1 MNSSEQAYIRDLT
14 ALALVNPEMINE
26 GSFCAETFDEAYQD
40 KFMDDIEI
48 MHMALDDAIRIGDKE
63 EAKEIQKDIQRY
75 KTRQRIAKKL
85 NKENK
90 TIKDLLIT

>member
-26 GSFCAETFDEAYQD
+26 GNFCAEAFNEAYENEY
-40 KFMDDIEI
+40 MDDIEI
-48 MHMALDDAIRIGDKE
+48 MRMALDDAIRIGDKY

-75 KTRQRIAKKL
+75 KTRQRMARKL
-85 NKENK
+85 SKENK
-90 TIKDLLIT
+90 TIKDLLVT

>member
-14 ALALVNPEMINE
+14 ALALANPEMINE
-26 GSFCAETFDEAYQD
+26 GTFCAETFDEDYEQAYMND
-40 KFMDDIEI
+40 LEI
-48 MHMALDDAIRIGDKE
+48 MRMALDDAIRIGDKE

-75 KTRQRIAKKL
+75 KTRQRMARKL
-85 NKENK
+85 NNKNK

>member
-1 MNSSEQAYIRDLT
+1 MNSSEKAYIRDLT
-14 ALALVNPEMINE
+14 SLALVNPEMINE
-26 GSFCAETFDEAYQD
+26 GSFCAEVFDETYED
-40 KFMDDIEI
+40 TYMDDLEI
-48 MHMALDDAIRIGDKE
+48 MRMALDDAIRIGDKQ

-75 KTRQRIAKKL
+75 KTRRRMARKL

>member
-1 MNSSEQAYIRDLT
+1 MNSSEKAYIRDLT

-26 GSFCAETFDEAYQD
+26 STFCAEAFDEVYEDAY
-40 KFMDDIEI
+40 MDDIEI
-48 MHMALDDAIRIGDKE
+48 LRMALDDAIRIGDTY

-75 KTRQRIAKKL
+75 KTRRRMARKL
-85 NKENK
+85 SKQNK